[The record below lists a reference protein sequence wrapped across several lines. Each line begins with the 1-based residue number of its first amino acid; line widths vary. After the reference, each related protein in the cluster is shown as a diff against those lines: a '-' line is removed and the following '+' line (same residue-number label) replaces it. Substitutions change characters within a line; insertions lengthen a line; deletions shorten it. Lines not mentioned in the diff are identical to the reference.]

1 MIENLFNEIMK
12 KLEFYGQVSKVAG
25 AKSTT
30 AIRLCHEIAGMQEAF
45 KIVAG
50 QSYSDYLVNR
60 NYGG

>member
-12 KLEFYGQVSKVAG
+12 KLEFYNAIKKVAG

-30 AIRLCHEIAGMQEAF
+30 AIRLCHEIMGMQEAF

-50 QSYSDYLVNR
+50 QSYADYLINR